1 MSIDPGALARL
12 RVRIEEVIGVDD
24 TAALLD
30 PLARVPWDRLATVDD
45 LERFATKEDL
55 QRFATK
61 EDLQRFATKDDLQ
74 RFATK
79 EDLQRFATKDDLE
92 RFATKDD
99 LQGFVTREELAAE
112 LQKTELRLREHVERR
127 LAEHQSQIRRDL
139 LLVTGGQF
147 FALVAAVAA
156 VLGLG

>member
-1 MSIDPGALARL
+1 LHDEAETATMSIDSGALARL
-12 RVRIEEVIGVDD
+12 RVRIEEVIGVED

-45 LERFATKEDL
+45 LERFATKE
-55 QRFATK
+55 
-61 EDLQRFATKDDLQ
+61 
-74 RFATK
+74 
-79 EDLQRFATKDDLE
+79 
-92 RFATKDD
+92 D

>member
-12 RVRIEEVIGVDD
+12 RVRIEEVLGVDD

-30 PLARVPWDRLATVDD
+30 PLAQVPWGRLATVD
-45 LERFATKEDL
+45 EVR
-55 QRFATK
+55 QS
-61 EDLQRFATKDDLQ
+61 
-74 RFATK
+74 
-79 EDLQRFATKDDLE
+79 
-92 RFATKDD
+92 
-99 LQGFVTREELAAE
+99 
-112 LQKTELRLREHVERR
+112 ELRLRELLERR

>member
-12 RVRIEEVIGVDD
+12 RVRIEEVLGVDD
-24 TAALLD
+24 TAAVLD
-30 PLARVPWDRLATVDD
+30 PLAGVPWDRLATVD
-45 LERFATKEDL
+45 
-55 QRFATK
+55 
-61 EDLQRFATKDDLQ
+61 DLQRFATKDDLQ

-79 EDLQRFATKDDLE
+79 DDVATE
-92 RFATKDD
+92 VH
-99 LQGFVTREELAAE
+99 QC
-112 LQKTELRLREHVERR
+112 ELRLRELLERR

-147 FALVAAVAA
+147 FALAAAVAA

>member
-1 MSIDPGALARL
+1 LRDETETATMSIDPGALARL
-12 RVRIEEVIGVDD
+12 RVRIEEVLGVDD

-45 LERFATKEDL
+45 L
-55 QRFATK
+55 QG
-61 EDLQRFATKDDLQ
+61 FATKDDLQ

-79 EDLQRFATKDDLE
+79 EDLREFATKDDV
-92 RFATKDD
+92 ATEVH
-99 LQGFVTREELAAE
+99 QA
-112 LQKTELRLREHVERR
+112 ELRLREHVERR

>member
-12 RVRIEEVIGVDD
+12 RVRIEEVLGVDD

-30 PLARVPWDRLATVDD
+30 PLARVPWDRLATV
-45 LERFATKEDL
+45 
-55 QRFATK
+55 
-61 EDLQRFATKDDLQ
+61 
-74 RFATK
+74 
-79 EDLQRFATKDDLE
+79 DDLE

>member
-12 RVRIEEVIGVDD
+12 RVRIEEVLGMDD

-45 LERFATKEDL
+45 LERFATKDDL
-55 QRFATK
+55 RAFATK
-61 EDLQRFATKDDLQ
+61 EDL
-74 RFATK
+74 
-79 EDLQRFATKDDLE
+79 E
-92 RFATKDD
+92 RFP
-99 LQGFVTREELAAE
+99 TREEVAAE
-112 LQKTELRLREHVERR
+112 VQQAELRLRELFERR

>member
-1 MSIDPGALARL
+1 LRDAAKAATMSIDPGALARL
-12 RVRIEEVIGVDD
+12 RVRIEEALGVDD

-30 PLARVPWDRLATVDD
+30 PLAHVRWDRLVTI
-45 LERFATKEDL
+45 
-55 QRFATK
+55 
-61 EDLQRFATKDDLQ
+61 
-74 RFATK
+74 
-79 EDLQRFATKDDLE
+79 DDLE

-99 LQGFVTREELAAE
+99 LRGFATKDDLRGFATKDDLQGFATREEVAAE
-112 LQKTELRLREHVERR
+112 VRQAELRLREYFERR

-139 LLVTGGQF
+139 LLITGGQF